1 MEKKLLNEIKAKL
14 KAENYRFTLHSGNR
28 MIERHIAVNE
38 VEEAILDYK
47 AEIVEDY
54 PQDPRGPSC
63 LILGKTAKGKIMHVQ
78 CSYPPNVAII
88 TAYEPE
94 FTDWVDWRT
103 RRGGRK

>member
-1 MEKKLLNEIKAKL
+1 
-14 KAENYRFTLHSGNR
+14 

-38 VEEAILDYK
+38 VEEAIMDDK
-47 AEIVEDY
+47 AEVIENY

-63 LILGKTAKGKIMHVQ
+63 LILGKTAKGKILHVQ

-94 FTDWVDWRT
+94 FTEWVDWRT